1 MAMMMGMVFC
11 LLSWHLFI
19 KGFMQM
25 YQTNLD
31 TEDLELKTDIF
42 FKICTVAVYSWSMAF
57 NFVTGS
63 TVD

>member
-1 MAMMMGMVFC
+1 
-11 LLSWHLFI
+11 
-19 KGFMQM
+19 M

-42 FKICTVAVYSWSMAF
+42 FICTAAVYSWSITF

-63 TVD
+63 TID